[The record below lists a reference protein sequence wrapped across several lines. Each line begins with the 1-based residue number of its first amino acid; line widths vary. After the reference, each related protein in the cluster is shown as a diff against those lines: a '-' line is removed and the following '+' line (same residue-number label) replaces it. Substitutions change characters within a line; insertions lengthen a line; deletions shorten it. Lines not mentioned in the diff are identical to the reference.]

1 MFDTATKEQLMST
14 KRTYLIAGCTA
25 LALGAGGGAIALAAD
40 GPDLPAAAA
49 STPTQG
55 MGRGMAATSMMKQ
68 LDAAEMG
75 RMASGMPMK
84 LDAGQLQR
92 MTNAHNAMAR
102 GMMGDSMMRDAGEK
116 KGG

>member
-1 MFDTATKEQLMST
+1 MSS
-14 KRTYLIAGCTA
+14 KRTYLIVGFTV

-40 GPDLPAAAA
+40 GPDLPAATAT
-49 STPTQG
+49 TPTQG

-75 RMASGMPMK
+75 RMANGMPMK
-84 LDAGQLQR
+84 LDARQLQT
-92 MTNAHNAMAR
+92 MTNAHNAMVR